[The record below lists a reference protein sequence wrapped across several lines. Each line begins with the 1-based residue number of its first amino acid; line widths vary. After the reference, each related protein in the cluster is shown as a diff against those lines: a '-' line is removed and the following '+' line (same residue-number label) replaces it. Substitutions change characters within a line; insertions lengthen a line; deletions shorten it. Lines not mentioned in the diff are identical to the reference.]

1 MVFVFLQAIA
11 GAMIAQ
17 IRVLG
22 CYFNR
27 VLFLGCLFCGA
38 TTVLADVLLADNGQ
52 FKLIQLDRAKNAAAL
67 SVEYLDDRYDAGQIG
82 ELNGRTVF
90 SKGDVVAIPRV
101 PINPFGVDAQST
113 RLMPILCYHQFAP
126 GTSAARQLQVSAAD
140 FERQMAYLHTEGYQ
154 VIPLKKLLSI
164 LKGKSAV
171 PPKTVVLTIDDG
183 YRSVYEVAYPIL
195 KKYGFSA
202 TLFVYTDFV
211 GGAAALSWSQ
221 IKLMSESGVIDVESH
236 TKSHSS
242 LSFDIESE
250 NLAAHQTRIAM
261 EIDMAAKAIKR
272 HIGQTPT
279 ILAYPYGKSS
289 PHVSKYLQQADY
301 QMALT
306 VKRGANPA
314 YADPYLLQRTM
325 IYNHHSLADFKK
337 FLSTSTSNSRW

>member
-1 MVFVFLQAIA
+1 MVMMFLKAII
-11 GAMIAQ
+11 GVVITQ
-17 IRVLG
+17 VRVLG
-22 CYFNR
+22 C
-27 VLFLGCLFCGA
+27 VLLLGCFICG
-38 TTVLADVLLADNGQ
+38 TTNVLADDLVAENEK
-52 FKLIQLDRAKNAAAL
+52 FKLIQLDRAKSAGVL
-67 SVEYLDDRYDAGQIG
+67 SEEYLDDHYDAGQIA
-82 ELNGRTVF
+82 ELNGRSVF
-90 SKGDVVAIPRV
+90 SKGEVVAIPHV
-101 PINPFGVDAQST
+101 PINPFGVYAQRT
-113 RLMPILCYHQFAP
+113 RLMPILCYHQFVA

-140 FERQMAYLHTEGYQ
+140 FERQMAYLHAEGYQ
-154 VIPLKKLLSI
+154 VIPLKKVLSI
-164 LKGKSAV
+164 LQGKSSV

-221 IKLMSESGVIDVESH
+221 IKMMSESGVIDVESH
-236 TKSHSS
+236 TKSHSN
-242 LSFDIESE
+242 LSFDTESE
-250 NLAAHQTRIAM
+250 NLEAHQTRVAK
-261 EIDMAAKAIKR
+261 EIDMAAKVIKR

-325 IYNHHSLADFKK
+325 IYNYHSLADFKK
-337 FLSTSTSNSRW
+337 FLTTSTANSR